1 MSVLIKVLGRSIVG
15 VLTAGLIGC
24 GGLFPSTPSTP
35 NSPNPY
41 PDMYKAKDLQYKGKY
56 KAAIATYEQAAKKFP
71 RFPDETK
78 VIHVSFPAF
87 LKYQIA
93 FCYTKLAEAEGDVS
107 LYVKAEAAAQES
119 YQTAIVASDR
129 ADALYLWAYILFK
142 QARYEAARTKFEAL
156 LGILRHNRPDGDFP
170 AKTFSD
176 FVDDTAEAL
185 YGLGKM
191 CLELGD
197 KAAARQAFAQLKERI
212 ETIKQRTSSRVYI
225 AEVLYGLGKVYLQ
238 LGDKAAAQNVFTQ
251 HLKYSP
257 DSSYRLEIER
267 LLEKQ

>member
-1 MSVLIKVLGRSIVG
+1 MSVLIKIFGISLVG
-15 VLTAGLIGC
+15 ILMVGLLAC
-24 GGLFPSTPSTP
+24 RQP
-35 NSPNPY
+35 NL
-41 PDMYKAKDLQYKGKY
+41 YKDVYEAERLRDEGKY
-56 KAAIATYEQAAKKFP
+56 SAAIAKYEAAAKKFP
-71 RFPDETK
+71 HFPEDTK
-78 VIHVSFPAF
+78 IINVEF
-87 LKYQIA
+87 LTLLNYGIA
-93 FCYTKLAEAEGDVS
+93 FCYAKLAETEGDS
-107 LYVKAEAAAQES
+107 ALYVKAEAAAKES
-119 YQTAIVASDR
+119 YQTAILPSNQ
-129 ADALYLWAYILFK
+129 ADPLYLWGYILFK
-142 QARYEAARTKFEAL
+142 QGRYEEARAKFEAL

>member
-1 MSVLIKVLGRSIVG
+1 M
-15 VLTAGLIGC
+15 
-24 GGLFPSTPSTP
+24 
-35 NSPNPY
+35 
-41 PDMYKAKDLQYKGKY
+41 KY
-56 KAAIATYEQAAKKFP
+56 N
-71 RFPDETK
+71 
-78 VIHVSFPAF
+78 
-87 LKYQIA
+87 IA
-93 FCYTKLAEAEGDVS
+93 FCYAKLAEVEGDVS
-107 LYVKAEAAAQES
+107 FYIKAEAAAKES
-119 YQTAIVASDR
+119 YQTAILPSNQ
-129 ADALYLWAYILFK
+129 ADPLYLWGYILFK
-142 QARYEAARTKFEAL
+142 QGRYEEARAKFEAL

-185 YGLGKM
+185 YGLGKV